1 MAELER
7 APVGPQPRAGR
18 RRPADVTTVREI
30 RDHHGRSYR
39 VGESPVALIG
49 RSRSTVLWQAWVP
62 MAAVGVLQYGYG
74 AAVPALMERH
84 GWSLATAFWLLAGWT
99 VFQAGV
105 GLPTA
110 YLRERRRLGP
120 RPVMVAGAALS
131 ALGLVA
137 LAHSDGLL
145 GALLGY
151 AVLGGTGAGLVYAAC
166 TSTVAKW
173 YPERMA
179 RRVST
184 VTGAFAYGSVPFI
197 IAAVLGLE
205 AANLTLVL
213 DVAAAVLFLLV
224 AGPGLAF
231 RDPPARWWPEEV
243 DPRAWALGA
252 GIGNGRRKNPPAIRE
267 FSAAQAL
274 QTRVLPVMYLI
285 LLAAGAVSLFNA
297 AFLVV
302 FADGLAAGAGAV
314 ALAAGLLVGIN
325 GAGRA
330 VSVGI
335 SDRIGRCR
343 TLNVVLLV
351 QAAGQLLFAVSA
363 TTGSTGALVAGAA
376 LAGLGGGGFYPLFAS
391 LAREYFGEE
400 SAFEVHG
407 LVYSAKAVGGLVGI
421 GFAALAV
428 TSWGWAATFVGA
440 AVLSLGAAWATG
452 ALQRPGLPSTL
463 PLPRVAESP
472 SGYAL

>member
-1 MAELER
+1 MAEPER
-7 APVGPQPRAGR
+7 A
-18 RRPADVTTVREI
+18 TIREI
-30 RDHHGRSYR
+30 RDNHGRSYR
-39 VGESPVALIG
+39 VGESPMELIG
-49 RSRSTVLWQAWVP
+49 RPRSTVLWQTWVP

-74 AAVPALMERH
+74 AAVPALMERG
-84 GWSLATAFWLLAGWT
+84 GWDLVAVFWLLAGWT

-105 GLPTA
+105 GFPTA
-110 YLRERRRLGP
+110 YLRERHRLGP
-120 RPVMVAGAALS
+120 RPVMLAGAALS

-137 LAHSDGLL
+137 LAHSSGLP

-197 IAAVLGLE
+197 VAAVIGLDATNLTAVLDIAAV
-205 AANLTLVL
+205 
-213 DVAAAVLFLLV
+213 VLFLLV
-224 AGPGLAF
+224 AGPGLFF
-231 RDPPARWWPEEV
+231 RDPPPRWWPAEV
-243 DPRAWALGA
+243 DPRAWALG
-252 GIGNGRRKNPPAIRE
+252 IGTNNGRRKNPPAIRE
-267 FSAAQAL
+267 FSPAQAL
-274 QTRVLPVMYLI
+274 HTRVLPVMYLI

-297 AFLVV
+297 AFVVV
-302 FADGLAAGAGAV
+302 FADGLAAGGGAV
-314 ALAAGLLVGIN
+314 ALAAGLLAGVN

-335 SDRIGRCR
+335 SDRVGRCR

-351 QAAGQLLFAVSA
+351 QAVAQLFFALSA
-363 TTGSTGALVAGAA
+363 TTGSAGVLVAAAA

-391 LAREYFGEE
+391 LAREYFGEG

-407 LVYSAKAVGGLVGI
+407 LVYSAKAVGGVVGV
-421 GFAALAV
+421 GLAAVAV
-428 TSWGWAATFVGA
+428 SAWGWAATFVAA
-440 AVLSLGAAWATG
+440 AVISLGAAWATG
-452 ALQRPGLPSTL
+452 ALQRPGLPSPL
-463 PLPRVAESP
+463 PLPSVAAERPCS
-472 SGYAL
+472 AL